1 MRIEVPKNDGFHYFT
16 FEGPDHKAV
25 VERMVRVQRNGFHL
39 DVSEGPGGIPII
51 RTRPC
56 FEYWFV
62 RDPVLADTSA
72 SPKTPTGEL
81 QEILESMGFQDKDY
95 NIDSL
100 ISPPP
105 VIQPTSKAKKKR
117 EGSRGTSAR
126 RQSPRDLEATKRK
139 IQATFSEIEQEEHRR
154 LTLEGYRLL
163 HCYYFVPKY
172 RLGRDE
178 AGKPRIMKNI
188 FIPSEI
194 VERIQGY
201 LGVNQLLKLEETGL
215 I

>member
-1 MRIEVPKNDGFHYFT
+1 MRIEVPKNDGFYYFA

-95 NIDSL
+95 NIDL
-100 ISPPP
+100 ISPT
-105 VIQPTSKAKKKR
+105 I
-117 EGSRGTSAR
+117 R
-126 RQSPRDLEATKRK
+126 RR
-139 IQATFSEIEQEEHRR
+139 F
-154 LTLEGYRLL
+154 
-163 HCYYFVPKY
+163 
-172 RLGRDE
+172 GRFRVGFRVGFE
-178 AGKPRIMKNI
+178 
-188 FIPSEI
+188 
-194 VERIQGY
+194 
-201 LGVNQLLKLEETGL
+201 
-215 I
+215 